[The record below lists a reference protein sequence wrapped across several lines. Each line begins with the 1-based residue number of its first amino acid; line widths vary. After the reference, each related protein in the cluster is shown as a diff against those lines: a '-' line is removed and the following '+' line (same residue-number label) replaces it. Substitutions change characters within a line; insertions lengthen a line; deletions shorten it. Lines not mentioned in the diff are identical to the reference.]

1 MTRSRSAGSGS
12 SPARWR
18 RCWPGCPGVAQAV
31 VTAREDAP
39 GDTRLVAY
47 LVPAPDG
54 DQVAGELAAAV
65 REYAA
70 ARLPEYMVPA
80 AVVVLAALP
89 LTGSGKVDRRALPA
103 PDYAAGA
110 AGGRGPASV
119 REELLCQVF
128 AQVLGVDR
136 VGPEDSFFALGG
148 HSLLAVRLASRVRAV
163 LGAELAVRELFG
175 APTPAQLAARLGQA
189 GPARLGLAARARPE
203 RVPLSFAQQRLWFLA
218 QLEGPSATYNIP
230 VAVRLEGELDAAALA
245 AAVADVVGRHEV
257 LRTVFGAVGGQPCQ
271 QVLGLAEAGLDLV
284 PAGVAEAE
292 LAGAVAAVAGL
303 GFDLA
308 VQVPVRAR
316 LFGTGPGVHVLVVVV
331 HHIAGDGWSM
341 GVLARDISVAYAAR
355 RAGRAP
361 GWAALP
367 VQYADYAIWQRELLG
382 EEDDPGSLLAQQVAL
397 VAGGAGRRAAGAGAA
412 GGPAAPG
419 RGLVTAAMRCAVA
432 VPAGVHRRLAVLA
445 RDHGVTMF
453 MVVHAAVAVLLS
465 RLGAGTDLPVGTV
478 TAGRTDAAVE
488 DLVGFFVNTLV
499 LRTDVAGDPSFGD
512 LLGRVRDG
520 VLGALDHQ
528 DVPFERLVEVL
539 APERSLARHP
549 LFQVMVTV
557 ANNAPAVLDLPG
569 LRASALPAGQPAAKF
584 DLEVDIA
591 EVPGPDGAG
600 GLRGGI
606 TVAADLFD
614 AATAGQFAARLGR
627 VLAAVADCPGIAAAA
642 GAGAG

>member
-1 MTRSRSAGSGS
+1 
-12 SPARWR
+12 
-18 RCWPGCPGVAQAV
+18 
-31 VTAREDAP
+31 
-39 GDTRLVAY
+39 
-47 LVPAPDG
+47 
-54 DQVAGELAAAV
+54 
-65 REYAA
+65 
-70 ARLPEYMVPA
+70 
-80 AVVVLAALP
+80 
-89 LTGSGKVDRRALPA
+89 
-103 PDYAAGA
+103 
-110 AGGRGPASV
+110 
-119 REELLCQVF
+119 
-128 AQVLGVDR
+128 
-136 VGPEDSFFALGG
+136 
-148 HSLLAVRLASRVRAV
+148 
-163 LGAELAVRELFG
+163 
-175 APTPAQLAARLGQA
+175 
-189 GPARLGLAARARPE
+189 
-203 RVPLSFAQQRLWFLA
+203 
-218 QLEGPSATYNIP
+218 
-230 VAVRLEGELDAAALA
+230 
-245 AAVADVVGRHEV
+245 
-257 LRTVFGAVGGQPCQ
+257 
-271 QVLGLAEAGLDLV
+271 
-284 PAGVAEAE
+284 
-292 LAGAVAAVAGL
+292 
-303 GFDLA
+303 
-308 VQVPVRAR
+308 
-316 LFGTGPGVHVLVVVV
+316 VVV

-361 GWAALP
+361 GWAALA

-382 EEDDPGSLLAQQVAL
+382 EEDDPGSLLAQQVAWWRGVL
-397 VAGGAGRRAAGAGAA
+397 DGAPPELALPADRPR
-412 GGPAAPG
+412 PAAASH
-419 RGLVTAAMRCAVA
+419 RGHQVPVG

-445 RDHGVTMF
+445 REHQVTMF
-453 MVVHAAVAVLLS
+453 MIVQAAVAVLLS

-557 ANNAPAVLDLPG
+557 QNNAPAVLDLPG

-627 VLAAVADCPGIAAAA
+627 VLAAVADCPGIALRQVPVLDEAERWQLVAGWNDTA
-642 GAGAG
+642 VPVPEATVVQLLAGRVADGPDAVAVACGDVALSYAGLWARAGRVAGLLVGCGAGPE